1 MINDQSH
8 KKKAL
13 PNLNST
19 LFLAQTSNHSNKQP
33 T

>member
-8 KKKAL
+8 KKAL

-19 LFLAQTSNHSNKQP
+19 LFLAQTSNQSNKQP